1 MALFRHYARGRAV
14 MISLNPFAR
23 EGWLRSVSRPLRREL
38 PNAIRRKLAAS
49 RARSNRRGH
58 PATFIGIT
66 GSSGKTTTASLL
78 GHVLEAH
85 APTTTQAIYNT
96 AVDIAPAVASAS
108 RNSEFVV
115 LEIGASKKGSVAR
128 SARLIE
134 PDVAIVTI
142 VDLEHYSVFRSLE
155 AVADEKGWLVNAV
168 RPGGFALLNADDEHV
183 LAMRRRTRERIVTY
197 GRDEGADFR
206 VLSAEFSFP
215 GPLRV
220 RIAWKGNEETLV
232 SPLPGKHFWLAVTA
246 AFAAAVELG
255 VSPEQIKERIAG
267 FGGVPNRCQIMEVPH
282 GPTFIV
288 DAAKAPFG
296 TIDLAFDVMSDAT
309 DRRRKVVIGQ
319 ISDYAGNPYSKYTK
333 AYQRARAVADEV
345 IAVGDNAHKV
355 RATEEDIASGRFH
368 RFRDVYDVYA
378 HLKKTAV
385 EGDLILLKSSSSL
398 HLERV
403 ALAWTSDVKCWEK
416 RCGFT
421 IGCVSCG
428 LYSHPFHEHGRI
440 RRREKRRRRR
450 EKIRRLVAAPF
461 RLFRV

>member
-1 MALFRHYARGRAV
+1 

-23 EGWLRSVSRPLRREL
+23 EGWLRTVSRPVRREL
-38 PNAIRRKLAAS
+38 PNAFRRKLATL
-49 RARSNRRGH
+49 RARSNRSGH
-58 PATFIGIT
+58 PGTFIGVT

-78 GHVLEAH
+78 GHVLDAY

-96 AVDIAPAVASAS
+96 ADDIALAVASAS

-115 LEIGASKKGSVAR
+115 LEVGASRKGSIAR
-128 SARLIE
+128 SARLID
-134 PDVAIVTI
+134 PDVVIVTI
-142 VDLEHYSVFRSLE
+142 VGLEHYSAFRSLE
-155 AVADEKGWLVNAV
+155 AVADEKGCLVNAV

-183 LAMRRRTRERIVTY
+183 LAMRHRTRERIVTY
-197 GRDEGADFR
+197 GRDERADFR

-220 RIAWKGNEETLV
+220 RIAWKGNEETIV
-232 SPLPGKHFWLAVTA
+232 SPLPGRHFWLAVA
-246 AFAAAVELG
+246 GAFAAAVELG
-255 VSPEQIKERIAG
+255 VSPDQIKERIAS
-267 FGGVPNRCQIMEVPH
+267 FVGVQNRCQIMEVPE

-333 AYQRARAVADEV
+333 VYQRARAVADEV
-345 IAVGDNAHKV
+345 IAVGENAHKV
-355 RATEEDIASGRFH
+355 RATEGDIASGRFR
-368 RFRDVYDVYA
+368 RFRDVYDVYSYF
-378 HLKKTAV
+378 KETAV

-428 LYSHPFHEHGRI
+428 LYTHPFHEHGPI
-440 RRREKRRRRR
+440 RRRENRRRRW
-450 EKIRRLVAAPF
+450 EKIRRLVAAPL
-461 RLFRV
+461 RLFRI